1 MLRRMMKQL
10 EMEKLVME
18 RSEMEACERMNQ

>member
-10 EMEKLVME
+10 EMEKLVLE
-18 RSEMEACERMNQ
+18 RSEMEASERMNQ